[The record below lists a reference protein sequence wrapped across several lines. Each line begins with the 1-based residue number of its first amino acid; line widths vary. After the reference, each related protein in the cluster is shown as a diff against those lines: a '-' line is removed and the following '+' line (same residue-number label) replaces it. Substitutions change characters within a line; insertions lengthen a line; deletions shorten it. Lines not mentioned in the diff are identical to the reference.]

1 METKQVDGLRKSVAD
16 LMRDTETLLNQAD
29 GFPSLQQNT
38 KRIKACIRMMQI
50 ALGQVTM
57 TPKEYP

>member
-1 METKQVDGLRKSVAD
+1 METERLDEIRESVEKLTRAA
-16 LMRDTETLLNQAD
+16 ETLLSQAD

-38 KRIKACIRMMQI
+38 KRINACIRMMQI

-57 TPKEYP
+57 TPERHS